1 MIFLQLLSLQKKE
14 IVDDYQKLAVVKET
28 DFGVYLGRDEENV
41 LLPRKQVPNGVK
53 KGDLVEVFVYRDS
66 SDRIIATTNKPMISL
81 GKLAVL
87 EVKQVTGIGAFL
99 DWGLEKDL
107 MLPFKEQT
115 ESVVAGKKY
124 LVALYIDKSERLAAT
139 MRIDDYLEAAGIYRK
154 DDTVTG
160 TIYEINER
168 LGAFVAVDNKYFG
181 LIPHKEIHERYVVGQ
196 SVEARVTGVR
206 EDGKLNLSPKKKAY
220 LQMEDDAEIIYKVI
234 MEYDGV
240 LPYNDKASPEVI
252 SRDFK
257 MSKNAF
263 KRGVGRL
270 LKEGRIEITQTSI
283 KAK

>member
-1 MIFLQLLSLQKKE
+1 MIRLGE
-14 IVDDYQKLAVVKET
+14 YQKLAVVKET

-240 LPYNDKASPEVI
+240 MPYNDKASPEVI

>member
-1 MIFLQLLSLQKKE
+1 MIRLGE
-14 IVDDYQKLAVVKET
+14 YQKLAVVKET

-115 ESVVAGKKY
+115 ESVVGGKKY
-124 LVALYIDKSERLAAT
+124 LVALYIDKSERLSAT

>member
-1 MIFLQLLSLQKKE
+1 MIRLGE
-14 IVDDYQKLAVVKET
+14 YQKLAVVKET

-66 SDRIIATTNKPMISL
+66 SDRIIATTNKPMITL

-283 KAK
+283 RAK

>member
-1 MIFLQLLSLQKKE
+1 MIRLGE
-14 IVDDYQKLAVVKET
+14 YQKLAVVKET

-66 SDRIIATTNKPMISL
+66 SDRIIATTNKPMITL

>member
-1 MIFLQLLSLQKKE
+1 MIRLGE
-14 IVDDYQKLAVVKET
+14 YQKLAVVKET

>member
-1 MIFLQLLSLQKKE
+1 MIRLGE
-14 IVDDYQKLAVVKET
+14 YQKLAVVKET

-124 LVALYIDKSERLAAT
+124 LVSLYIDKS
-139 MRIDDYLEAAGIYRK
+139 
-154 DDTVTG
+154 
-160 TIYEINER
+160 
-168 LGAFVAVDNKYFG
+168 
-181 LIPHKEIHERYVVGQ
+181 
-196 SVEARVTGVR
+196 
-206 EDGKLNLSPKKKAY
+206 
-220 LQMEDDAEIIYKVI
+220 
-234 MEYDGV
+234 
-240 LPYNDKASPEVI
+240 
-252 SRDFK
+252 
-257 MSKNAF
+257 
-263 KRGVGRL
+263 
-270 LKEGRIEITQTSI
+270 
-283 KAK
+283 